1 MNMDILKELK
11 ADITMLSEDK
21 VSVEIMLLN
30 EVSLGVLYYERPK
43 KGWTSK
49 PIMPTKWRCV
59 DAKVEGVYQHK
70 GESITPTELMRWA
83 QEEVEKYINSSP
95 SV

>member
-43 KGWTSK
+43 KEIG
-49 PIMPTKWRCV
+49 RAHV
-59 DAKVEGVYQHK
+59 
-70 GESITPTELMRWA
+70 
-83 QEEVEKYINSSP
+83 
-95 SV
+95 